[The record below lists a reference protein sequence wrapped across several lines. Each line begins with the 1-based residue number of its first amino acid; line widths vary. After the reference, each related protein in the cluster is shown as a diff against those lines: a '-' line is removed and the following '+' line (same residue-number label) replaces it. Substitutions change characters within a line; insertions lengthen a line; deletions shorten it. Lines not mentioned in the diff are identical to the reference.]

1 MFPFENTR
9 RCQPVKLKA
18 LGHVEY
24 SKPTNTAIM
33 TTYYFLRV
41 GPITSLKLIDR
52 NIIVISK
59 YIKL

>member
-1 MFPFENTR
+1 MRTLEGAN
-9 RCQPVKLKA
+9 QLSYKA

-24 SKPTNTAIM
+24 SKPTTIAIM